1 MNRRT
6 DDPRSD
12 RDGLEPDG
20 LSPLVR
26 QWPDEAP
33 PAWLDANIRS
43 AAHDAARIA
52 GQKAATPG
60 PGATGHDG
68 KGRPAAPVRW
78 NRWLPLGGT
87 LATAVLAVLLMIARP
102 GGDHASDPAEH
113 QTTAGQ
119 RGPSAAPEPPA
130 AAPAT
135 PAMTAPAREP
145 NAASRPSAAAS
156 RPSTAADAA
165 RSKQQARDDDAA
177 RSYERRLQQQSAA
190 PVSPAADQA
199 ARVEPPLPDSG
210 EACVRLL
217 ESLSRERR
225 SDEGRRMLSRCR
237 DRFPDHPIP
246 PSLER
251 ALQDR

>member
-1 MNRRT
+1 MNRRPG
-6 DDPRSD
+6 DPRD
-12 RDGLEPDG
+12 HRDGLEPDG

-60 PGATGHDG
+60 SGATGHDG

-130 AAPAT
+130 AAPAA

-145 NAASRPSAAAS
+145 IAAS
-156 RPSTAADAA
+156 RPSTVADAA

-237 DRFPDHPIP
+237 DRFPDHPVP

-251 ALQDR
+251 ALQER